1 MLSGSTACA
10 DHGMTFL
17 HGHELTSRMQ
27 SLVREPGPLKVA
39 IPDGGPHA
47 LRRLGLDPTR
57 PGTRMVCC
65 LNGSVSASEVI
76 GHLGEG
82 ARQNDRLRAK
92 VIWTPSA
99 AIVGSAD
106 ALSNGIPDDE
116 KTAAGLIE
124 AGVLVREPETLG
136 QIERWFD
143 DLFDTSKEIIWGGL
157 AAAQKPRDER
167 PGGGPG
173 SLRKRE
179 LVEIPITELEQS
191 QLGV

>member
-124 AGVLVREPETLG
+124 AGVLVL
-136 QIERWFD
+136 
-143 DLFDTSKEIIWGGL
+143 
-157 AAAQKPRDER
+157 
-167 PGGGPG
+167 
-173 SLRKRE
+173 LRHNVSGMRITAVQHGHRSSFRTRSTIRVRRM
-179 LVEIPITELEQS
+179 VEIEFAT
-191 QLGV
+191 